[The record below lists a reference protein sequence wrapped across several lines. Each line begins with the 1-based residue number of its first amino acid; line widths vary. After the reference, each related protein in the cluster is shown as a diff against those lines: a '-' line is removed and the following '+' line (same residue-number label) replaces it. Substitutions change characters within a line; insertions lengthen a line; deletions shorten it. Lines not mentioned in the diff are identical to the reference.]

1 MLNQLQTLMK
11 ALEAGSYNAAPSTLV
26 QGAAY
31 QIEDLAPVM
40 VNVTAAEETI
50 KLQKM
55 LDVRPTKSNLYQYN
69 RKLSV
74 GRFGGSAAYEGMLGA
89 KKTGQAA
96 RLVVPMAYYVD
107 TREHTLVAN
116 AVETFDKVTAEER
129 QAQDAAL
136 NLAQDIE
143 FDLFAGNS
151 DFSNQGVF
159 DGNPALVPALAN
171 MRGVDLQVRA
181 SDFERNGQDLM
192 FASYGSSATVV
203 FSAGGAALTQSLIE
217 DISVRSAL
225 NMGRAD
231 KLMLDPSSLS
241 AYNKISQAK
250 ERIVLAGS
258 PQEATGSHLRTQ
270 WTSSGAVTLEMSQY
284 LRKQISPINQQ
295 IQGAP
300 SQPTLSSADGGAAGS
315 LLQAAAYT
323 YAVAAVNAYGEGP
336 LSAFSTVTPALAGNK
351 VTLTIGASPG
361 ALYYRVYR
369 TAAGVAATV
378 APGVL
383 FIGNILAGPAGATFT
398 DLGNRSPG
406 ALTGFLIQKDS
417 MHMGELSGFKKL
429 QLGLSQLS
437 VNNAFY
443 RWTTLAVEAPR
454 KNAIVENLQGQ
465 LFT

>member
-1 MLNQLQTLMK
+1 
-11 ALEAGSYNAAPSTLV
+11 
-26 QGAAY
+26 
-31 QIEDLAPVM
+31 
-40 VNVTAAEETI
+40 
-50 KLQKM
+50 
-55 LDVRPTKSNLYQYN
+55 
-69 RKLSV
+69 
-74 GRFGGSAAYEGMLGA
+74 MLGA

-107 TREHTLVAN
+107 TREHSLVAN
-116 AVETFDKVTAEER
+116 AVETFDKITAEER

-143 FDLFAGNS
+143 FDLFSGNS
-151 DFSNQGVF
+151 DFSNNGVF
-159 DGNPALVPALAN
+159 DGNPALAPALAN
-171 MRGVDLQVRA
+171 MRGVDMQVRA

-270 WTSSGAVTLEMSQY
+270 WTSSGAITLEMSQY
-284 LRKQISPINQQ
+284 LRKQISPINE
-295 IQGAP
+295 IVQGAP
-300 SQPTLSSADGGAAGS
+300 AAPTAAAADGGAAGS
-315 LLQAAAYT
+315 LLQAAT
-323 YAVAAVNAYGEGP
+323 YIYVVSAVNNLGEGAI
-336 LSAFSTVTPALAGNK
+336 SAPTTVTLALSGNK
-351 VTLTIGASPG
+351 ATVTIGASSG
-361 ALYYRVYR
+361 ALYYDVYR
-369 TAAGVAATV
+369 TAAGGASGTW
-378 APGVL
+378 L
-383 FIGNILAGPAGATFT
+383 SIGRVVAGPAGAIFT
-398 DLGNRSPG
+398 DLGNRAPG
-406 ALTGFLIQKDS
+406 AVTGFLIQKDT

-429 QLGLSQLS
+429 QLGISQLS
-437 VNNAFY
+437 INNAFY
-443 RWTTLAVEAPR
+443 RWVTLAVEAPR

>member
-1 MLNQLQTLMK
+1 MLEQLQSLMK

-55 LDVRPTKSNLYQYN
+55 LDVRNTKSNLYQYN

-107 TREHTLVAN
+107 TREHSLVAN

-181 SDFERNGQDLM
+181 SDYERNGQDLM

-203 FSAGGAALTQSLIE
+203 FSAGGGTLTQSLIE

-241 AYNKISQAK
+241 SYNKISQAK

-270 WTSSGAVTLEMSQY
+270 WTSSGAITLEMSQY
-284 LRKQISPINQQ
+284 LRKQISPVNQQ
-295 IQGAP
+295 IFGAP
-300 SQPTLSSADGGAAGS
+300 VAPTLSGADTGAAGS
-315 LLQAAAYT
+315 LISAGT
-323 YAVAAVNAYGEGP
+323 YSYVVAAVNQVGEGP
-336 LSAFSTVTPALAGNK
+336 TSNPPTAVVVAATGDK
-351 VTLTIGASPG
+351 VTLTIGAVAG

-369 TAAGVAATV
+369 TGNAGS
-378 APGVL
+378 PGSEL
-383 FIGNILAGPAGATFT
+383 FIGNIAATPSGASFT
-398 DLGNRSPG
+398 DLGNLSPG
-406 ALTGFLIQKDS
+406 GLTGFLIQRDS
-417 MHMGELSGFKKL
+417 AHMGELSGFKKL
-429 QLGLSQLS
+429 QLGISQLS
-437 VNNAFY
+437 INNAFY
-443 RWTTLAVEAPR
+443 RWTTLAVESPR
-454 KNAIVENLQGQ
+454 KNAIVGNLQGQ
-465 LFT
+465 VYT

>member
-1 MLNQLQTLMK
+1 MLEQLQGLMK

-40 VNVTAAEETI
+40 VNVTASEETI

-107 TREHTLVAN
+107 TREHSLVAN
-116 AVETFDKVTAEER
+116 AVETFDKITAEER

-143 FDLFAGNS
+143 FDLFSGNS
-151 DFSNQGVF
+151 DFSNNGVF
-159 DGNPALVPALAN
+159 DGNPALVPALPN
-171 MRGVDLQVRA
+171 LRGADLQIRA
-181 SDFERNGQDLM
+181 SDYERNGQDLM

-231 KLMLDPSSLS
+231 KLLLDPSSLS

-270 WTSSGAVTLEMSQY
+270 WTSSGAVTMEMSQY

-295 IQGAP
+295 IVGAP
-300 SQPTLSSADGGAAGS
+300 AQPTLATADGGAAGS
-315 LLQAAAYT
+315 LLAAGTYT
-323 YAVAAVNAYGEGP
+323 YAVSAVNSFGEGA
-336 LSAFSTVTPALAGNK
+336 LSAYSTATIASAGDK
-351 VTLTIGASPG
+351 ATLTIGAVSG

-369 TAAGVAATV
+369 TAVNTAASV

-383 FIGNILAGPAGATFT
+383 FIGNIAAGPSGAVFT
-398 DLGNRSPG
+398 DLGNLTPG
-406 ALTGFLIQKDS
+406 GLTGFLIQKDT
-417 MHMGELSGFKKL
+417 MHIGELSGFKKL

-443 RWTTLAVEAPR
+443 RWVTFAVEGPR
-454 KNAIVENLQGQ
+454 KNAVVENLQGQ
-465 LFT
+465 LYT